1 MDTKWKKSKSV
12 FSFMAFATGLT
23 VIVTNLIPAAGMV
36 SAFGTDILEGQ
47 SDYQESGDFRDLIS
61 GKLSELIGVAT
72 AGKDDSGYVTDSTG
86 AVYKF
91 MDESYDRWVEEFQN
105 EPLVEQ
111 EEAVAEETADY
122 GAAADFLNN
131 LEGSEAFGGNWD
143 DYQAYLA
150 EQQAHYE
157 EIGLDSVADYDDFY
171 GYGGNYY
178 DYYGY
183 DYGDQES
190 RDAYMADMA
199 QNKNLRY
206 AVIYQ
211 NKLLYSNIDGFEDK
225 AGQEWTDE
233 DFSKSLDAAAY
244 NFTLWYNRTGDGK
257 VQIVKDGYEVDVYGD
272 GIYSD
277 RNRWRVPGYANFT
290 IGESAKDA
298 VVFLAAAKFPQLYI
312 VSEDGRSGVTQYG
325 GRLCRIR
332 QNTLYL
338 ASAAERI
345 CIFMSIG
352 VLLLAVGLLMRKGRR
367 RAVEWIADRLQ
378 KICLEIKLSFL
389 LILVILFTGMGGGVL
404 GQLVWWIR
412 NGLGY
417 YNWSGD
423 YIYEMARLTSAGG
436 YLALWFWLIYLV
448 VLDWRMNGKR
458 QKKPIFDLLKVK
470 DFKYPIQKRLVRRQR
485 NTLIA
490 EISLLLLFA
499 GAVCA
504 LWMIQGE
511 LVNWISGGYGYNYAY
526 ETDLYEAVAEDM
538 GYPFHVRYAYM
549 LMAEVIFGALFVFTA
564 ITVAG
569 LKKNRRLA
577 VDIGLLTDRILAVRE
592 GSLEGELVLS
602 EDTDLQEAAD
612 SLNQIQK
619 GMETALAEQVK
630 SERMKVELVT
640 NVSHDIKTPLTSII
654 SYAELLRQ
662 EKELPQHVKEY
673 IQILGE
679 KAERLRGIVQDV
691 FEISKAT
698 SGQLPIQMEMLDMG
712 KLLRQTLA
720 DMNDRISQSTLV
732 IRTLIP
738 EQPVSVTADG
748 QRLYR
753 VFQNLLQNAL
763 RYSLEGSRVY
773 LSLTEEDGRAVA
785 RIKNT
790 SGVELADSKD
800 FTERFVRGDESRT
813 DGGSGLGLSIAKSFT
828 EACGGSLTVETDA
841 DLFTVT
847 VSFPTGG
854 EVPDAQSMQEEQAVQ
869 KGQDKE
875 GAQDRQGNRSGG
887 GDACQCGDKDSGAGK
902 NGICFHRC
910 L

>member
-1 MDTKWKKSKSV
+1 M
-12 FSFMAFATGLT
+12 
-23 VIVTNLIPAAGMV
+23 
-36 SAFGTDILEGQ
+36 
-47 SDYQESGDFRDLIS
+47 
-61 GKLSELIGVAT
+61 
-72 AGKDDSGYVTDSTG
+72 ST
-86 AVYKF
+86 
-91 MDESYDRWVEEFQN
+91 
-105 EPLVEQ
+105 
-111 EEAVAEETADY
+111 
-122 GAAADFLNN
+122 
-131 LEGSEAFGGNWD
+131 
-143 DYQAYLA
+143 
-150 EQQAHYE
+150 
-157 EIGLDSVADYDDFY
+157 
-171 GYGGNYY
+171 
-178 DYYGY
+178 
-183 DYGDQES
+183 
-190 RDAYMADMA
+190 
-199 QNKNLRY
+199 
-206 AVIYQ
+206 
-211 NKLLYSNIDGFEDK
+211 
-225 AGQEWTDE
+225 
-233 DFSKSLDAAAY
+233 
-244 NFTLWYNRTGDGK
+244 
-257 VQIVKDGYEVDVYGD
+257 
-272 GIYSD
+272 
-277 RNRWRVPGYANFT
+277 
-290 IGESAKDA
+290 
-298 VVFLAAAKFPQLYI
+298 
-312 VSEDGRSGVTQYG
+312 
-325 GRLCRIR
+325 
-332 QNTLYL
+332 
-338 ASAAERI
+338 
-345 CIFMSIG
+345 G

-538 GYPFHVRYAYM
+538 GYPFHMRYAYM

-602 EDTDLQEAAD
+602 GDTDLQEAAD

-698 SGQLPIQMEMLDMG
+698 SGQLPMQMEMLDMG

-720 DMNDRISQSTLV
+720 DMNDQISQSALV
-732 IRTLIP
+732 IRTSIP

-790 SGVELADSKD
+790 SGVELSDGKD
-800 FTERFVRGDESRT
+800 FTERFVRGDASRT

-854 EVPDAQSMQEEQAVQ
+854 EETDAQSMQEEQAVQ

>member
-1 MDTKWKKSKSV
+1 M
-12 FSFMAFATGLT
+12 
-23 VIVTNLIPAAGMV
+23 
-36 SAFGTDILEGQ
+36 
-47 SDYQESGDFRDLIS
+47 
-61 GKLSELIGVAT
+61 
-72 AGKDDSGYVTDSTG
+72 
-86 AVYKF
+86 
-91 MDESYDRWVEEFQN
+91 
-105 EPLVEQ
+105 
-111 EEAVAEETADY
+111 
-122 GAAADFLNN
+122 
-131 LEGSEAFGGNWD
+131 
-143 DYQAYLA
+143 
-150 EQQAHYE
+150 
-157 EIGLDSVADYDDFY
+157 
-171 GYGGNYY
+171 
-178 DYYGY
+178 
-183 DYGDQES
+183 
-190 RDAYMADMA
+190 
-199 QNKNLRY
+199 
-206 AVIYQ
+206 
-211 NKLLYSNIDGFEDK
+211 
-225 AGQEWTDE
+225 
-233 DFSKSLDAAAY
+233 
-244 NFTLWYNRTGDGK
+244 
-257 VQIVKDGYEVDVYGD
+257 
-272 GIYSD
+272 
-277 RNRWRVPGYANFT
+277 
-290 IGESAKDA
+290 
-298 VVFLAAAKFPQLYI
+298 
-312 VSEDGRSGVTQYG
+312 
-325 GRLCRIR
+325 
-332 QNTLYL
+332 
-338 ASAAERI
+338 
-345 CIFMSIG
+345 
-352 VLLLAVGLLMRKGRR
+352 
-367 RAVEWIADRLQ
+367 
-378 KICLEIKLSFL
+378 SFL

-538 GYPFHVRYAYM
+538 GYPFHMRYAYM

-698 SGQLPIQMEMLDMG
+698 SGQLPMQMEMLDMG

-720 DMNDRISQSTLV
+720 DMNDQISQSTLV
-732 IRTLIP
+732 IRTSIP

-854 EVPDAQSMQEEQAVQ
+854 EAPDAQSMQEEQAVQ

-887 GDACQCGDKDSGAGK
+887 DDACQCGDKDSGAGK